1 MADNAPIVTV
11 RGVAVRAGET
21 LRVGAM
27 VFDVAEDANPGDTLY
42 YIDGAL
48 RHWVPAPRPPAKTKH
63 HHKGTTPRRLPR
75 RSQ

>member
-1 MADNAPIVTV
+1 VAANTPILTVQGVT
-11 RGVAVRAGET
+11 VRAGEI

-48 RHWVPAPRPPAKTKH
+48 RHWVPAPRPPAKTKRH
-63 HHKGTTPRRLPR
+63 HQGPSTGR
-75 RSQ
+75 